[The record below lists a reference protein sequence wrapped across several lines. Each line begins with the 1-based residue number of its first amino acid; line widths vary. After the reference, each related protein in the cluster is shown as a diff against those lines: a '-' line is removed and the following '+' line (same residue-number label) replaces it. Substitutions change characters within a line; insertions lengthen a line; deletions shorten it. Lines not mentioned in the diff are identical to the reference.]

1 MEEEKPEQ
9 GHYIKV
15 KRFQFIMIVF
25 ALVFVTAAVTTIT
38 LAFGDEKAVEVGA
51 PARAEFNK
59 LYEAYDK
66 IEGGYY
72 KKVDQE
78 TLVNGAINGMIDALE
93 DPYSDYMNKDEALQF
108 HEGVSSSFEGIGAE
122 IQEQDGFIMIVSPI
136 KGSPAE
142 KAGLKPNDMVMSV
155 DGKSIQGMSASE
167 AVLLIRGEK
176 GTKVKLEVKRNG
188 LDKTQEMTIVRD
200 EIPIETV
207 YTELDKNKIAHI
219 QITSFSEHTAEE
231 LNTALA
237 DVEKKGVK
245 GIVLDLRQNP
255 GGLLDQAIKMANFF
269 VPEGKNIVQIE
280 SNDGK
285 VQAYK
290 AEGGN
295 NITLPTVVLI
305 DSGSASASEI
315 LAAALHESANIPLI
329 GEKSF
334 GKGTVQSAEDFSDES
349 NLKLTTAKWL
359 TPNGTWIHEKGIE
372 PDTAVK
378 LPDYARLSYINPESE
393 LKLEVLSD
401 EVKTAEQMLTAL
413 GYDPGK
419 VDGYFDESTESA
431 VEEFQKAS
439 DIESN
444 GILTGAATTKLME
457 ELRLKL
463 KENDTQL
470 NKAVESVKAKVK
482 Q

>member
-9 GHYIKV
+9 GHHIKI

-66 IEGGYY
+66 IESGYY
-72 KKVDQE
+72 KEVDQD

-93 DPYSDYMNKDEALQF
+93 DPYSDYMNKEEASQF

-188 LDKTQEMTIVRD
+188 LDKTQEMIIVRD
-200 EIPIETV
+200 KIPIETV
-207 YTELDKNKIAHI
+207 YVEVDENKIAHI

-237 DVEKKGVK
+237 DMEKKEVK

-255 GGLLDQAIKMANFF
+255 GGLLDQAIKMANYF

-295 NITLPTVVLI
+295 KVDLPTAVLI

-315 LAAALHESANIPLI
+315 LAAALHESAAIPLI

-372 PDTAVK
+372 PDTAVN
-378 LPDYARLSYINPESE
+378 LPDYASLSYINPESE

-419 VDGYFDESTESA
+419 VDGYFDESTKNA

-463 KENDTQL
+463 QENDTQL
-470 NKAVESVKAKVK
+470 NKAIESVKAKVK

>member
-9 GHYIKV
+9 GHYMKI

-66 IEGGYY
+66 IESGYY
-72 KKVDQE
+72 KAIDQDV
-78 TLVNGAINGMIDALE
+78 LVNGAINGMIDALE
-93 DPYSDYMNKDEALQF
+93 DPYSDYMNKEEASQF
-108 HEGVSSSFEGIGAE
+108 HEDVSSSFEGIGAE

-176 GTKVKLEVKRNG
+176 GTKVTLEVKRNG
-188 LDKTQEMTIVRD
+188 SDKTQEMTIVRD

-207 YTELDKNKIAHI
+207 YAELDENKIAHI
-219 QITSFSEHTAEE
+219 QITSFSERTAEE

-237 DVEKKGVK
+237 DMEKKGME

-269 VPEGKNIVQIE
+269 VPEGKNILKIE
-280 SNDGK
+280 SNEGK

-295 NITLPTVVLI
+295 KITLPTVVLI

-315 LAAALHESANIPLI
+315 LAAALHESASIPLI

-359 TPNGTWIHEKGIE
+359 TPNGTWIHEKGIK

-378 LPDYARLSYINPESE
+378 LPDYASLSYINPESE
-393 LKLEVLSD
+393 LKLETLSD

-431 VEEFQKAS
+431 VKEFQEAS

-463 KENDTQL
+463 QENDTQL

-482 Q
+482 

>member
-9 GHYIKV
+9 GHYIKI

-38 LAFGDEKAVEVGA
+38 LAFGDEKAVEVGV

-66 IEGGYY
+66 IENGYY
-72 KKVDQE
+72 KEIDQDV
-78 TLVNGAINGMIDALE
+78 LVNGAINGMIDALE
-93 DPYSDYMNKDEALQF
+93 DPYSDYMNKEEASQF

-122 IQEQDGFIMIVSPI
+122 VQEQDGFIMIVSPI

-142 KAGLKPNDMVMSV
+142 KAGLKPNDLIMSV

-176 GTKVKLEVKRNG
+176 GTKVTLEVKRNG
-188 LDKTQEMTIVRD
+188 SEKTQDMTIVRD

-207 YTELDKNKIAHI
+207 YTELDENKIAHI

-237 DVEKKGVK
+237 DMEKKGMK

-280 SNDGK
+280 SNDGN

-295 NITLPTVVLI
+295 KITLPTVVLI

-315 LAAALHESANIPLI
+315 LAAALQESAGIPLI

-359 TPNGTWIHEKGIE
+359 TPNGTWIHEKGIK
-372 PDTAVK
+372 PATAVA
-378 LPDYARLSYINPESE
+378 LPDYANLSYINPESA
-393 LKLEVLSD
+393 LKLETLSD
-401 EVKTAEQMLTAL
+401 EVKTAEQMLSAL

-431 VEEFQKAS
+431 VKKFQEAS
-439 DIESN
+439 DIESD
-444 GILTGAATTKLME
+444 GVLTGKATTKLME

-470 NKAVESVKAKVK
+470 NKAVESVKAKLK
-482 Q
+482 Y

>member
-9 GHYIKV
+9 GHYIKI
-15 KRFQFIMIVF
+15 KRFQFIMMVF

-51 PARAEFNK
+51 PARPEFNK

-66 IEGGYY
+66 IEESYY
-72 KKVDQE
+72 EDVDQDA
-78 TLVNGAINGMIDALE
+78 LVNGAINGMIDALE
-93 DPYSDYMNKDEALQF
+93 DPYSDYMNVEEASQF
-108 HEGVSSSFEGIGAE
+108 HEGVSSSFQGIGAE

-142 KAGLKPNDMVMSV
+142 KAGLKPNDMILSV

-176 GTKVKLEVKRNG
+176 GTKVTLEVQKAG
-188 LDKTQEMTIVRD
+188 SEKAQKITIVRD

-207 YTELDKNKIAHI
+207 YAELDENKIAHI

-237 DVEKKGVK
+237 EMEAKGMK

-255 GGLLDQAIKMANFF
+255 GGLLDQAIEMANLF
-269 VPEGKNIVQIE
+269 VPEGKNILQVESSNGEVQ
-280 SNDGK
+280 
-285 VQAYK
+285 VFK
-290 AEGGN
+290 AEGGEK
-295 NITLPTVVLI
+295 ITLPTAVLI

-315 LAAALHESANIPLI
+315 LAAALNESAGIPLI

-334 GKGTVQSAEDFSDES
+334 GKGTVQSAEDFSDKS

-359 TPNGTWIHEKGIE
+359 TPDGTWIHEKGIE

-378 LPDYARLSYINPESE
+378 LPDYASLSYINPESE
-393 LKLEVLSD
+393 LKLETLSD

-413 GYDPGK
+413 GYNPGK
-419 VDGYFDESTESA
+419 ADGYFDENTQNA
-431 VEEFQKAS
+431 VVEFQQAS
-439 DIESN
+439 DIEVT
-444 GILTGAATTKLME
+444 GVLTGATTTKLME
-457 ELRLKL
+457 QLRMKL
-463 KENDTQL
+463 QENDSQL
-470 NKAVESVKAKVK
+470 NKAIESLMPKLK
-482 Q
+482 